1 MTEFATVGREQF
13 FALGLGAV
21 LAVVIPIAI
30 AIIWKFRKHEKFTT
44 ILVGAATFVLFA
56 LILEK
61 TIQNALV
68 FPTTMGLPDH
78 AASQFINARPILW
91 AIVRGLFPGVFE
103 ETGRFIAMKW
113 LLKKEPGTALTAVGY
128 GVGHGGIEMMLIY
141 GITMIS
147 NVALAGLINS
157 GQADTILASAPAGT
171 LDQIQAQFQQLQDM
185 SAWSYLTGIWER
197 VSAIILQLSL
207 SVLVWAS
214 VRKGGKFLWLFPAA
228 ILIHFLVDAGA
239 VVLSKSTTMVITE
252 IILFAEA
259 LAVAAMAWMIAKQLK
274 EPVLEA

>member
-1 MTEFATVGREQF
+1 MAVM
-13 FALGLGAV
+13 ALCAV
-21 LAVVIPIAI
+21 FGIVAPILLAWWVVKKYNVSI
-30 AIIWKFRKHEKFTT
+30 KT
-44 ILVGAATFVLFA
+44 ILVGAGVFVVFA
-56 LILEK
+56 LILE
-61 TIQNALV
+61 TIMHQIVLKGPHGATIMGNIWYYALYG
-68 FPTTMGLPDH
+68 GL
-78 AASQFINARPILW
+78 AAGI
-91 AIVRGLFPGVFE
+91 FE
-103 ETGRFIAMKW
+103 ETGRFLAMKW

-128 GVGHGGIEMMLIY
+128 GVGHGGIEMILIY

-157 GQADTILASAPAGT
+157 GQADTLLASAPTSAVA
-171 LDQIQAQFQQLQDM
+171 QMQAQFQQLQDM

-207 SVLVWAS
+207 SVLVWAA

-228 ILIHFLVDAGA
+228 IFIHFLVDAGA

-252 IILFAEA
+252 VILFAEA

-274 EPVLEA
+274 EPVVEA